1 MLGTNATTGR
11 GGNSP
16 PTWVKALLL
25 RPAIAVIIGL
35 LVIGGMLLNAE
46 RQEVPVTHREQLV
59 TMTDAQQAQL
69 GEREYQKILKEHAD
83 DIVSSG
89 AKYDLVQ
96 SVAARIT
103 AVAAR
108 DKPNFDWQ
116 VTLLKSPKVN
126 AFCLPGGKIVV
137 YTGILP
143 VTEDSAGLA
152 TVLGHEVAHATAE
165 HAAERIYRE
174 HLTETAIKILA
185 GGTAFTPGQ
194 YVRTIA
200 LLGAGS
206 EVGLLLP
213 WSREQ
218 ESEADHIGLIYMARA
233 GYDPDEALAFWERM
247 AAASKGDEPPEY
259 ASTHPSDENRIEAIR
274 GWLPQARR
282 EYQAAIAS

>member
-1 MLGTNATTGR
+1 
-11 GGNSP
+11 
-16 PTWVKALLL
+16 VKALLL